1 MDTYLIY
8 VVEGYESYDKKTNT
22 YTDVKRIEVIADTE
36 KQAYDKARNL
46 LKAKH
51 YKTWSV
57 FEKVMPGDFTAE
69 EKIIL
74 IRSYG
79 EMANFYHKQNNPI
92 IEIPAKKSNE
102 KPKSM

>member
-1 MDTYLIY
+1 MDTYKIY
-8 VVEGYESYDKKTNT
+8 VVEGYETYDKKTNT

-36 KQAYDKARNL
+36 KETYAKAQTL

-69 EKIIL
+69 EKKTL
-74 IRSYG
+74 LRSYG

-92 IEIPAKKSNE
+92 IEVTPKKQNE
-102 KPKSM
+102 SRKSM